1 MTKRRLFG
9 IIVMSVATLIGAY
22 VGVWELFIQP
32 IMELIR
38 TYSELEFYMVMQ
50 DTIRIVIFCPM
61 ILLLSYVLFKIGQLI
76 FQDK

>member
-50 DTIRIVIFCPM
+50 DIIRIVIFCPM

>member
-38 TYSELEFYMVMQ
+38 TYSELEFHMVMQ
-50 DTIRIVIFCPM
+50 DIIRIVIFCPM